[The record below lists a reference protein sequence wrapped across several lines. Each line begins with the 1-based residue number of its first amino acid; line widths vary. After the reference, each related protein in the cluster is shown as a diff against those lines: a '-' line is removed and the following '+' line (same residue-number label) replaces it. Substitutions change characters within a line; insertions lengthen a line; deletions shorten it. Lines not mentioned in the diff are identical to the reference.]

1 MIVWLEKALVLAT
14 HDRQLAEHGGSAGVR
29 DETLLESVL
38 GRPQQLF
45 AYGDPAPDLAELAA
59 SLAFGLVRN
68 HRFMDATSA
77 LPPPLVKLS
86 WNSITLR
93 LQPTIWN
100 CTRSISRLPKANS
113 AKRISQSG
121 CARIFRQAP
130 GTSYMRRVAPTK
142 YVLKS
147 RLRKKPAA
155 YSEVID
161 DTLSEL
167 IDAEPIIR
175 PGKHRS

>member
-1 MIVWLEKALVLAT
+1 MIVWLEKALALT
-14 HDRQLAEHGGSAGVR
+14 IHDRQLAEHGGSAGVR

-113 AKRISQSG
+113 AKRISPPG
-121 CARIFRQAP
+121 CARAFNQIRGPRFMSRAAI
-130 GTSYMRRVAPTK
+130 TT
-142 YVLKS
+142 LK
-147 RLRKKPAA
+147 RPVKIPDARKCTAH
-155 YSEVID
+155 
-161 DTLSEL
+161 
-167 IDAEPIIR
+167 IR
-175 PGKHRS
+175 IAKTPS